1 MQATEA
7 MTEQLW
13 FVIQS
18 MHKVWDR
25 LNMDRFLGK
34 QQAKEE
40 AMKVQAK
47 LLSDHYQ
54 YEVVEESSNY
64 YIVYGTGGKVAVSK
78 ADYEPVQEW
87 VDVTHE
93 CTLLKD
99 GYGRY
104 SLFHNGCAVEASNKR
119 YKVTRNGCVTYKV
132 EAQK

>member
-40 AMKVQAK
+40 AMKVVSK
-47 LLSDHYQ
+47 YGLNGPYTVLD
-54 YEVVEESSNY
+54 ESTKY
-64 YIVYGTGGKVAVSK
+64 YIVRDAAGHSIALDKQK
-78 ADYEPVQEW
+78 WEPVQEW
-87 VDVTHE
+87 VNVTHE
-93 CTLLKD
+93 CTLLED
-99 GYGRY
+99 MYGRY

>member
-93 CTLLKD
+93 CTLSKD

-104 SLFHNGCAVEASNKR
+104 SLFHYGCAVEASNKR